1 MVSNITCL
9 AEAPAVA
16 YHSTK
21 SDQTDQCI
29 WWEEA
34 QAEHEGLTECL
45 ELVGVKTRVD
55 HVEEDGRCLRR
66 ARERVLDGAVFWVEL
81 CREVVVRDIMIARWE

>member
-1 MVSNITCL
+1 M
-9 AEAPAVA
+9 EAPADA

-29 WWEEA
+29 RGEQA

-45 ELVGVKTRVD
+45 ELVGVQTRVD
-55 HVEEDGRCLRR
+55 YVEEDGRRLCR
-66 ARERVLDGAVFWVEL
+66 AGERVLDGAVLWVEL